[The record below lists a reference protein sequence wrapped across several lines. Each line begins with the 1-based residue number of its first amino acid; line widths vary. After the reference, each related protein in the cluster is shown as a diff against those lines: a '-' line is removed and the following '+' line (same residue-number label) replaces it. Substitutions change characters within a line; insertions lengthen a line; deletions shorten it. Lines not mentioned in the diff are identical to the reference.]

1 MREEKAF
8 ARSILSIVGSNH
20 LTSLP
25 DIEIDGLRTSLL
37 ARPGSMEEVRA
48 CVKVAAEY
56 GAATVPA
63 GQMTWLQAGNP
74 MRQVELIL
82 SLDRMRRVVEYS
94 PPDLTATV
102 ESGLKLTEFNE
113 MTLAERQW
121 LPLDPPG
128 LSSSLGAI
136 ASCNSSGPL
145 RLGFGVPRDYVI
157 GIDLVHA
164 DGTSSKSGG
173 KVAKNVAGYDMNKL
187 YVGSYG
193 TLAVMTQI
201 TFKLRPMPDCSSTL
215 LITSS
220 NPASL
225 FQFGR
230 VVLNSE
236 VQPASIILTQ
246 RLPESVALCASDD
259 ALLIRFIDNEAAVQ
273 AQVKRVISTA
283 EKDHQLRVN
292 VLSQMESEA
301 LWRAVADLEHRETR
315 IKVSVPISATRD
327 LLDQTITLLPDCIA
341 AADLG
346 TGIIR
351 LAFDLDDE
359 SAVDSIHRVRASAA
373 AVNGSAVIE
382 KAALQVRRA
391 IDSWGDVGSTATLMK
406 SIKAA
411 FDPQSLLNPGK
422 FVLGL

>member
-1 MREEKAF
+1 MRDEKAF

-20 LTSLP
+20 VTSPP
-25 DIEIDGLRTSLL
+25 DIKIDGLRPSLL
-37 ARPGSMEEVRA
+37 VRPGSAEEVRA
-48 CVKVAAEY
+48 CLKVSAEH
-56 GAATVPA
+56 GASVVPA
-63 GQMTWLQAGNP
+63 GHMTWLEAGNP

-82 SLDRMRRVVEYS
+82 SLERMRRIIDYS

-193 TLAVMTQI
+193 TLAVLTRI

-220 NPASL
+220 SPASL
-225 FQFGR
+225 FQMGS

-236 VQPASIILTQ
+236 LQPASIILTR
-246 RLPESVALCASDD
+246 RLHESVGLCASDD
-259 ALLIRFIDNEAAVQ
+259 ALLIRFIDNEPAVQ
-273 AQVKRVISTA
+273 AQVKRAISTS
-283 EKDHQLRVN
+283 EKDHQLTVN

-315 IKVSVPISATRD
+315 IKVSVPISATRY

-341 AADLG
+341 TADVG

-351 LAFDLDDE
+351 LAFDADDE
-359 SAVDSIHRVRASAA
+359 FAVDSIDRVRASAA

-382 KAALQVRRA
+382 KAALKVRRS
-391 IDSWGDVGSTATLMK
+391 IDSWGDVGSTATLMRR
-406 SIKAA
+406 IKAA

>member
-1 MREEKAF
+1 MRDEKAF
-8 ARSILSIVGSNH
+8 ARTVLSIVGSNH
-20 LTSLP
+20 VTSTP
-25 DIEIDGLRTSLL
+25 DIEIDGLRPSLL
-37 ARPGSMEEVRA
+37 ARPGSVDEVRA
-48 CVKVAAEY
+48 CLKVCADH
-56 GAATVPA
+56 GASVVPA
-63 GQMTWLQAGNP
+63 GQMTWLEAGNP
-74 MRQVELIL
+74 MRRVELIL
-82 SLDRMRRVVEYS
+82 SLERMRRVVDYS

-113 MTLAERQW
+113 ITLAERQW

-193 TLAVMTQI
+193 TLAIMTQI
-201 TFKLRPMPDCSSTL
+201 TFKLRPLPDCRSTL

-220 NPASL
+220 NPANL
-225 FQFGR
+225 FQLGSTMF
-230 VVLNSE
+230 NSE
-236 VQPASIILTQ
+236 LQPASVVLTR
-246 RLPESVALCASDD
+246 RLTESVDLCANDD
-259 ALLIRFIDNEAAVQ
+259 SLLIRFIDNEAAVKD
-273 AQVKRVISTA
+273 QVNRVTSTC
-283 EKDHQLRVN
+283 DRNQQLRVN

-301 LWRAVADLEHRETR
+301 LWRAVADLEHSETR
-315 IKVSVPISATRD
+315 IKISVPISAARE
-327 LLDQTITLLPDCIA
+327 LLNQTMTVLPDCIA
-341 AADLG
+341 AVDLG

-351 LAFDLDDE
+351 LAFDADDE
-359 SAVDSIHRVRASAA
+359 SVVDSIQRIRANAV
-373 AVNGSAVIE
+373 AVNGSVVIE
-382 KAALQVRRA
+382 KASLQVRQT
-391 IDSWGDVGSTATLMK
+391 IDSWGNVGSTATLMR